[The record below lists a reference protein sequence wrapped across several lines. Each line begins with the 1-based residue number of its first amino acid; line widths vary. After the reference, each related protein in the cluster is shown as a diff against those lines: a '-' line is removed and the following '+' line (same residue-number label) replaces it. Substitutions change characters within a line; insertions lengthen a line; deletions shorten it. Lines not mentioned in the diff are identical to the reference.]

1 MKTINFFKSALL
13 AAILLIG
20 GNAWGQEVVYDA
32 NFVNQS
38 GAGGS
43 YSSNVSISL
52 AGQSWL
58 ASYCYFG
65 NKEFRLGHN
74 KETGL
79 VPAKFLNDQPQ
90 GASLE
95 MLWDVNN
102 VTSVSVVATKTYG
115 TCETWYI
122 FESTDQGSTW
132 TQVATGSTVVGTWS
146 YSTVEPKATA
156 RYAFV
161 VSGTKSPRVVLT
173 TVKIEAQATSSV
185 ATPEFSPSS
194 GTYTETQ
201 NVEITCATDGATIY
215 YTLDGSDPTIL
226 ETAKEYTTPIKI
238 NTTTTLNAV
247 AMDTESNF
255 SSVASATYTILTIQ
269 QATIE
274 DFLAASESEDV
285 YYELTGRM
293 SNITNTTYGNFDLT
307 DATGTV
313 YVYGLTATM
322 QKSNDRSFASLR
334 LAEGD
339 VITIRGTRA
348 SYSGTAQ
355 VGGPAYFV
363 SKTILPVLTAPVANE
378 ATTITANSFIANWEA
393 VENATSYELSVW
405 TEESVEFGVANSSFE
420 NGLENWVAED
430 AYSLSTDNAHT
441 GTQSL
446 YFSASKTKDLRQTIN
461 NVTPGETITVSYW
474 YYLDP
479 TMTGNGLRLWC
490 TWEGS
495 DDTSLQVQ
503 EYSNVKGAWT
513 EATISTT
520 VPAGATA
527 LNLEIRVY
535 NNSNGYL
542 DDITVTQTNTST
554 IQVQTP
560 ITGSPFTVTETSKA
574 ITGLTAETT
583 YHYSVVA
590 KAESYTD
597 SEASNIIDVTT
608 SKGSGTGLCHP
619 ATLEGVSFDGQVIR
633 NAAGLELSVYT
644 VSGVCVK
651 TAAGDI
657 DMSAMPHGIYLVRSA
672 NAVLKITK

>member
-20 GNAWGQEVVYDA
+20 GNAWGQEVYASVDFTTKSVSHANYTDTWDYAGWSIYGAANNNAGWAYVRVGGKSTASVKTSSFTSPIINAEISSITLTAINTASGSSFTMDNITLKVASDA
-32 NFVNQS
+32 NFTTIVDEV
-38 GAGGS
+38 
-43 YSSNVSISL
+43 SNV
-52 AGQSWL
+52 A
-58 ASYCYFG
+58 
-65 NKEFRLGHN
+65 
-74 KETGL
+74 
-79 VPAKFLNDQPQ
+79 
-90 GASLE
+90 
-95 MLWDVNN
+95 
-102 VTSVSVVATKTYG
+102 VATAMT
-115 TCETWYI
+115 
-122 FESTDQGSTW
+122 
-132 TQVATGSTVVGTWS
+132 
-146 YSTVEPKATA
+146 
-156 RYAFV
+156 FV
-161 VSGTKSPRVVLT
+161 PTSGTSWAANSYYKLEFNWSST
-173 TVKIEAQATSSV
+173 TTSNRGMDVEKVELFAATTSSV

-194 GTYTETQ
+194 GTYTEAQ
-201 NVEITCATDGATIY
+201 NVEITCATEGATIY
-215 YTLDGSDPTIL
+215 YTTNGDDPTA
-226 ETAKEYTTPIKI
+226 TSTEYSGAIPVS
-238 NTTTTLNAV
+238 TTTTLKAI
-247 AMDTESNF
+247 AIKGGESSNI
-255 SSVASATYTILTIQ
+255 ASATYTILTIQ

-322 QKSNDRSFASLR
+322 QISNDKSFASLG

-363 SKTILPVLTAPVANE
+363 SKTILPVLTTPVANE
-378 ATTITANSFIANWEA
+378 ATTITANSFVANWDA
-393 VENATSYELSVW
+393 VDNATSYELNVW
-405 TEESVEFGVANSSFE
+405 TEESVEFGIVNPSFE

-479 TMTGNGLRLWC
+479 TMTGNGPRLWC

-495 DDTSLQVQ
+495 DDQSLQVQ
-503 EYSNVKGAWT
+503 DYSNVKGAWT

-560 ITGSPFTVTETSKA
+560 ITGSPFAVTETSKA

>member
-1 MKTINFFKSALL
+1 MKANYFFKSALL

-20 GNAWGQEVVYDA
+20 GNAWGQEVYASVDFTTKSVSHANYTDTWDYAGWSIYGAANNNAGWAYVRVGGKSTASVKTSSFTSPIINAEISSITLTAINTASGSSFTMDNITLKVASDA
-32 NFVNQS
+32 NFTTIVDEV
-38 GAGGS
+38 
-43 YSSNVSISL
+43 SNV
-52 AGQSWL
+52 A
-58 ASYCYFG
+58 
-65 NKEFRLGHN
+65 
-74 KETGL
+74 
-79 VPAKFLNDQPQ
+79 
-90 GASLE
+90 
-95 MLWDVNN
+95 
-102 VTSVSVVATKTYG
+102 VATAMT
-115 TCETWYI
+115 
-122 FESTDQGSTW
+122 
-132 TQVATGSTVVGTWS
+132 
-146 YSTVEPKATA
+146 
-156 RYAFV
+156 FV
-161 VSGTKSPRVVLT
+161 PTSGTSWAANSYYKLEFNWSST
-173 TVKIEAQATSSV
+173 TTSNRGMDVEKVELFAATTSSV

-194 GTYTETQ
+194 GTYTEAQ
-201 NVEITCATDGATIY
+201 NVEITCATEGATIY
-215 YTLDGSDPTIL
+215 YTTNGDDPTAAS
-226 ETAKEYTTPIKI
+226 TEYSGAIPVS
-238 NTTTTLNAV
+238 TTTTLKAI
-247 AMDTESNF
+247 AIKGGESSNI
-255 SSVASATYTILTIQ
+255 ASATYTILTIQ
-269 QATIE
+269 QATIA

-293 SNITNTTYGNFDLT
+293 SNITNTTYGNFDLI

-322 QKSNDRSFASLR
+322 QISNDRSFASLG

-363 SKTILPVLTAPVANE
+363 SKTILPVLTTPVANE
-378 ATTITANSFIANWEA
+378 ATSITPNSFVANWAA
-393 VENATSYELSVW
+393 VDNATSYELNVW

-479 TMTGNGLRLWC
+479 TMTGNGPRLWC

-495 DDTSLQVQ
+495 DDRSLQVQ
-503 EYSNVKGAWT
+503 DYSNVKGAWT
-513 EATISTT
+513 EATIGAT

-560 ITGSPFTVTETSKA
+560 ITGSPFTVTETSRA
-574 ITGLTAETT
+574 ITGLTAETN
-583 YHYSVVA
+583 YRYSVVA
-590 KAESYTD
+590 KAEGYSD
-597 SEASNIIDVTT
+597 SEVSNIIDVTT
-608 SKGSGTGLCHP
+608 SKGSGTGLCRP
-619 ATLEGVSFDGQVIR
+619 ATIEGVSFDGQVIR

>member
-20 GNAWGQEVVYDA
+20 GGNAWAETLTITKDVIPGLMTSSSNQTFTVDGIEFSGKLRYYKSNLFFTSGTDYICNTTSLGTINSITINYATGGSGSAKQYFSSGDA
-32 NFVNQS
+32 VINGYQS
-38 GAGGS
+38 GTPQLTTSTGGTSGTYSTFAGGFF
-43 YSSNVSISL
+43 NLSIS
-52 AGQSWL
+52 
-58 ASYCYFG
+58 
-65 NKEFRLGHN
+65 NKN
-74 KETGL
+74 
-79 VPAKFLNDQPQ
+79 
-90 GASLE
+90 
-95 MLWDVNN
+95 M
-102 VTSVSVVATKTYG
+102 
-115 TCETWYI
+115 
-122 FESTDQGSTW
+122 
-132 TQVATGSTVVGTWS
+132 
-146 YSTVEPKATA
+146 
-156 RYAFV
+156 
-161 VSGTKSPRVVLT
+161 
-173 TVKIEAQATSSV
+173 QATSIVIDYTPVASSTV
-185 ATPEFSPSS
+185 ATPAFSVLS
-194 GTYTETQ
+194 GRYTETQ
-201 NVEITCATDGATIY
+201 NVEITCATEGAAIY
-215 YTLDGSDPTIL
+215 YTTNGDDPTA
-226 ETAKEYTTPIKI
+226 TSTEYSGAIPVS
-238 NTTTTLNAV
+238 TTTTLKAI
-247 AMDTESNF
+247 AIKGGESSNI
-255 SSVASATYTILTIQ
+255 ASATYTILTIQ

-322 QKSNDRSFASLR
+322 QISNDKSFASLG

-363 SKTILPVLTAPVANE
+363 SKTILPVLTTPVANE
-378 ATTITANSFIANWEA
+378 ATTITANSFVANWDA
-393 VENATSYELSVW
+393 VDNATSYELNVW
-405 TEESVEFGVANSSFE
+405 TEESVEFGIVNPSFE

-479 TMTGNGLRLWC
+479 TMTGNGPRLWC

-495 DDTSLQVQ
+495 DDQSLQVQ
-503 EYSNVKGAWT
+503 DYSNVKGAWT

-560 ITGSPFTVTETSKA
+560 ITGSPFAVTETSKA

>member
-20 GNAWGQEVVYDA
+20 GNAWG
-32 NFVNQS
+32 
-38 GAGGS
+38 
-43 YSSNVSISL
+43 
-52 AGQSWL
+52 
-58 ASYCYFG
+58 
-65 NKEFRLGHN
+65 
-74 KETGL
+74 ET
-79 VPAKFLNDQPQ
+79 
-90 GASLE
+90 
-95 MLWDVNN
+95 
-102 VTSVSVVATKTYG
+102 
-115 TCETWYI
+115 
-122 FESTDQGSTW
+122 
-132 TQVATGSTVVGTWS
+132 
-146 YSTVEPKATA
+146 
-156 RYAFV
+156 
-161 VSGTKSPRVVLT
+161 
-173 TVKIEAQATSSV
+173 ATSSFLSSKTTDAQIIEAGKTITYKCSTSNNYENPARIYQNSTFTISSTDNSIITKIELTSPADKPLTGFSANVGDYQATTTNATWTGEATSIVFTAKSQVRVESITVTYTPATVAAV
-185 ATPEFSPSS
+185 ATPTFSPEG
-194 GTYTETQ
+194 GTYYKAQTVT
-201 NVEITCATDGATIY
+201 ITCATEGATIY
-215 YTLDGSDPTIL
+215 YTTNGDDPTA
-226 ETAKEYTTPIKI
+226 TSTEYSGAIPVS
-238 NTTTTLNAV
+238 TTTTLKAI
-247 AMDTESNF
+247 AIKGGESSNI
-255 SSVASATYTILTIQ
+255 ASATYTILTIQ

-322 QKSNDRSFASLR
+322 QISNDKSFASLG

-363 SKTILPVLTAPVANE
+363 SKTILPVLTTPVANE
-378 ATTITANSFIANWEA
+378 ATTITANSFVANWDA
-393 VENATSYELSVW
+393 VDNATSYELNVW
-405 TEESVEFGVANSSFE
+405 TEESVEFGIVNPSFE

-430 AYSLSTDNAHT
+430 AYSLNTDNAHT

-479 TMTGNGLRLWC
+479 TMTGNGPRLWC

-495 DDTSLQVQ
+495 DDQSLQVQ
-503 EYSNVKGAWT
+503 DYSNVKGAWT

-590 KAESYTD
+590 KAEGYSD
-597 SEASNIIDVTT
+597 SEVSNIIDVTT
-608 SKGSGTGLCHP
+608 SKGSGTGLCRP
-619 ATLEGVSFDGQVIR
+619 VTLEGVSFDGQIIR

>member
-1 MKTINFFKSALL
+1 MKANYFFKSALL

-20 GNAWGQEVVYDA
+20 GNAWGQEVYASVDFTTKSVSHANYTDTWDYAGWSIYGAANNNAGWAYVRVGGKSTASVKTSSFTSPIINAEISSITLTAINTASGSSFTMDNITLKVASDA
-32 NFVNQS
+32 NFTTIVDEV
-38 GAGGS
+38 
-43 YSSNVSISL
+43 SNV
-52 AGQSWL
+52 A
-58 ASYCYFG
+58 
-65 NKEFRLGHN
+65 
-74 KETGL
+74 
-79 VPAKFLNDQPQ
+79 
-90 GASLE
+90 
-95 MLWDVNN
+95 
-102 VTSVSVVATKTYG
+102 VATAMT
-115 TCETWYI
+115 
-122 FESTDQGSTW
+122 
-132 TQVATGSTVVGTWS
+132 
-146 YSTVEPKATA
+146 
-156 RYAFV
+156 FV
-161 VSGTKSPRVVLT
+161 PTSGTSWAANSYYKLEFNWSST
-173 TVKIEAQATSSV
+173 TTSNRGMDVEKVELFAATTSSV

-194 GTYTETQ
+194 GTYTEAQ
-201 NVEITCATDGATIY
+201 NVEITCATEGATIY
-215 YTLDGSDPTIL
+215 YTTNGDDPTA
-226 ETAKEYTTPIKI
+226 TSTEYSGAIPVS
-238 NTTTTLNAV
+238 TTTTLKAI
-247 AMDTESNF
+247 AIKGGESSNI
-255 SSVASATYTILTIQ
+255 ASATYTILTIQ

-322 QKSNDRSFASLR
+322 QISNDKSFASLG

-363 SKTILPVLTAPVANE
+363 SKTILPVLTTPVANE
-378 ATTITANSFIANWEA
+378 ATSITPNSFVANWAA
-393 VENATSYELSVW
+393 VDNATSYELNVW

>member
-20 GNAWGQEVVYDA
+20 GNAWGETAIYDWTT
-32 NFVNQS
+32 QTGTS
-38 GAGGS
+38 GNIDNNISFTTEKNSSSNAPAYNKAGEIRFYFHSTGNGGS
-43 YSSNVSISL
+43 ITLLPLNGAIITDVVMTASGTGYTPTVKYNVDGQDDVEATLSGTTYTISGISAGATLKIRNANTTNTQLRIKSITVTYSIS
-52 AGQSWL
+52 A
-58 ASYCYFG
+58 
-65 NKEFRLGHN
+65 
-74 KETGL
+74 
-79 VPAKFLNDQPQ
+79 
-90 GASLE
+90 
-95 MLWDVNN
+95 
-102 VTSVSVVATKTYG
+102 
-115 TCETWYI
+115 
-122 FESTDQGSTW
+122 
-132 TQVATGSTVVGTWS
+132 
-146 YSTVEPKATA
+146 
-156 RYAFV
+156 
-161 VSGTKSPRVVLT
+161 
-173 TVKIEAQATSSV
+173 SSV

-194 GTYTETQ
+194 GTYTEAQ

-215 YTLDGSDPTIL
+215 YTLDGSNPTIL
-226 ETAKEYTTPIKI
+226 ETAKKYTAPIEI

-247 AMDTESNF
+247 AMDTESKF

-307 DATGTV
+307 DATETV

-322 QKSNDRSFASLR
+322 QISNDKSFASLK

-405 TEESVEFGVANSSFE
+405 TEESVEFGIVNPSFE

-479 TMTGNGLRLWC
+479 ATTGNGLRLWC

-513 EATISTT
+513 EATISAT

-560 ITGSPFTVTETSKA
+560 ITDSPFTVTETSKA

-608 SKGSGTGLCHP
+608 SKGSGTGLCRP
-619 ATLEGVSFDGQVIR
+619 ATIEGVSFDGQVIR

>member
-1 MKTINFFKSALL
+1 MKANYFFKSALL

-20 GNAWGQEVVYDA
+20 GNAWGQEVYASVDFTTKSVSHANYTDTWDYAGWSIYGAANNNAGWAYVRVGGKSTASVKTSSFTSPIINAEISSITLTAINTASGSSFTMDNITLKVASDA
-32 NFVNQS
+32 NFTTIVDEV
-38 GAGGS
+38 
-43 YSSNVSISL
+43 SNV
-52 AGQSWL
+52 A
-58 ASYCYFG
+58 
-65 NKEFRLGHN
+65 
-74 KETGL
+74 
-79 VPAKFLNDQPQ
+79 
-90 GASLE
+90 
-95 MLWDVNN
+95 
-102 VTSVSVVATKTYG
+102 VATAMT
-115 TCETWYI
+115 
-122 FESTDQGSTW
+122 
-132 TQVATGSTVVGTWS
+132 
-146 YSTVEPKATA
+146 
-156 RYAFV
+156 FV
-161 VSGTKSPRVVLT
+161 PTSGTSWAASSYYKLEFNWSST
-173 TVKIEAQATSSV
+173 TTSNRGMDVEKVELFAATTSSV

-194 GTYTETQ
+194 GTYTEAQ
-201 NVEITCATDGATIY
+201 NVEITCATEGATIY
-215 YTLDGSDPTIL
+215 YTTNGDDPTATSTEYSGAIL
-226 ETAKEYTTPIKI
+226 VS
-238 NTTTTLNAV
+238 TTTTLKAI
-247 AMDTESNF
+247 AIKGGESSNI
-255 SSVASATYTILTIQ
+255 ASATYTILTIQ

-322 QKSNDRSFASLR
+322 QISNDKSFASLG

-363 SKTILPVLTAPVANE
+363 SKTILPVLTTPVANE
-378 ATTITANSFIANWEA
+378 ATSITPNSFVANWAA
-393 VENATSYELSVW
+393 VDNATSYELNVW

>member
-1 MKTINFFKSALL
+1 MKANYFFKSALL

-20 GNAWGQEVVYDA
+20 GNAWGQEVYASVDFTTKSVSNSNYTNTWDYAGWSIYGAANNNAGWAYVRVGGKSSASVKTSSFTSPIINAEISSITLTAKNIASGTGFTMDNITLKVASDA
-32 NFVNQS
+32 NFTTIVDEV
-38 GAGGS
+38 
-43 YSSNVSISL
+43 SNV
-52 AGQSWL
+52 A
-58 ASYCYFG
+58 
-65 NKEFRLGHN
+65 
-74 KETGL
+74 
-79 VPAKFLNDQPQ
+79 
-90 GASLE
+90 
-95 MLWDVNN
+95 
-102 VTSVSVVATKTYG
+102 VATAMT
-115 TCETWYI
+115 
-122 FESTDQGSTW
+122 
-132 TQVATGSTVVGTWS
+132 
-146 YSTVEPKATA
+146 
-156 RYAFV
+156 FV
-161 VSGTKSPRVVLT
+161 PTSGTSWAANSYYKLEFNWSST
-173 TVKIEAQATSSV
+173 TTSNRGMDVEKVELFAATTSSV

-194 GTYTETQ
+194 GTYTEAQ
-201 NVEITCATDGATIY
+201 NVEITCATEGATIY
-215 YTLDGSDPTIL
+215 YTTNGDDPTA
-226 ETAKEYTTPIKI
+226 TSTEYSGAIPVS
-238 NTTTTLNAV
+238 TTTTLKAI
-247 AMDTESNF
+247 AIKGGESSNI
-255 SSVASATYTILTIQ
+255 ASATYTILTIQ

-322 QKSNDRSFASLR
+322 QISNDKSFASLG

-363 SKTILPVLTAPVANE
+363 SKTILPVLTTPVANE
-378 ATTITANSFIANWEA
+378 ATSITPNSFVANWAA
-393 VENATSYELSVW
+393 VDNATSYELNVW